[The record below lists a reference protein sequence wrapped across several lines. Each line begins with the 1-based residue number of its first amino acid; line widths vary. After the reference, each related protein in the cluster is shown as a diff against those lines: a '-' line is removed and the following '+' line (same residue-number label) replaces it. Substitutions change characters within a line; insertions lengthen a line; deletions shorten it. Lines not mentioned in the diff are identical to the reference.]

1 MSLKLTITAPTPQLE
16 EESDDSDLLMEA
28 MAESFISLLVDLFT
42 MLPPDGCQELFTALY
57 KVYPK
62 PLDAKRSKAFSRHSQ
77 VIGLHRKPDTRSLH
91 YNSAFFPREPL
102 MEDIDRQL
110 VITSPYTRYH
120 RTKSPI
126 SDDERAEILQV
137 QRSQCSVF
145 PRHIS
150 FLENLLK
157 SLQKKGS
164 PLQFQMHLLVSLV
177 SNCLNLDW
185 VSREHCHSSTDN
197 IFNRFRFLDD
207 RCSYCDSL
215 QLSVSDDI
223 GFSIE
228 ALKEMWKFS
237 IAPQKVLE
245 LLEVIQDQV
254 RSQPRVPDIM
264 CEILVSLLDCE
275 TCLNLRVFQVMIT
288 IGAKPKYILQA
299 VDIAS
304 SSINDSKQ
312 SNDHC
317 MTTAIRCAEMLGV
330 AYSEHKASGAAE
342 QTLLELRLR
351 AVDFLQ
357 HAKSILVDRGALKFM
372 RQKGTP
378 TVNVQAL
385 KQIVYDS
392 GQEALTELLALVAM
406 IPGQSLLPTLEGMN
420 ELCDYFCK
428 DADMSAN
435 QSKLMNVSPF
445 KESVAKLLEIRKK
458 NIVRMVG
465 SRGNVDRQKSL
476 LDDLKLSFQFL
487 GDEEGL
493 KTFMSLL
500 RTLDR
505 RFSMTLGSE
514 DEENDNFPY

>member
-1 MSLKLTITAPTPQLE
+1 MSLKLAITAPTPQLE
-16 EESDDSDLLMEA
+16 EENDDNDLLMET

-42 MLPPDGCQELFTALY
+42 MLPADGCQELFTTLY

-62 PLDAKRSKAFSRHSQ
+62 PLDAKRSKAFSHHSH
-77 VIGLHRKPDTRSLH
+77 GYGWYRKPVTRSLH

-102 MEDIDRQL
+102 MEDIDRQS
-110 VITSPYTRYH
+110 VNTSPYTMYH

-126 SDDERAEILQV
+126 SDDERDEILQV

-157 SLQKKGS
+157 RLQKKGS

-177 SNCLNLDW
+177 SNCLNHDW
-185 VSREHCHSSTDN
+185 VSRDHRCRSIDD
-197 IFNRFRFLDD
+197 IFNPLLED
-207 RCSYCDSL
+207 RCSCCDSL
-215 QLSVSDDI
+215 QLSASDDI

-312 SNDHC
+312 INDYC
-317 MTTAIRCAEMLGV
+317 MTTAMKCAEMLGV
-330 AYSEHKASGAAE
+330 AYNEHKASGAAE

-357 HAKSILVDRGALKFM
+357 HAKSILVDRGALEFM

-378 TVNVQAL
+378 SVNVQAL

-392 GQEALTELLALVAM
+392 GQEALTELLALVVM
-406 IPGQSLLPTLEGMN
+406 IPGQSLLPTLEWMN
-420 ELCDYFCK
+420 EVCDYFCK
-428 DADMSAN
+428 DADTSAN

-458 NIVRMVG
+458 NIVQMVG
-465 SRGNVDRQKSL
+465 SHGNVDRQKSL
-476 LDDLKLSFQFL
+476 LDDLKLSFRFL
-487 GDEEGL
+487 GDKEGL

-500 RTLDR
+500 RTLGR

-514 DEENDNFPY
+514 DEEKDPFSY

>member
-1 MSLKLTITAPTPQLE
+1 MSLKLTITAPTPPLE
-16 EESDDSDLLMEA
+16 EESDDSDLLMET
-28 MAESFISLLVDLFT
+28 MAESCINLLVDLFT
-42 MLPPDGCQELFTALY
+42 MLPADGCQELFTTLY

-62 PLDAKRSKAFSRHSQ
+62 PLDAKRSKAFTRHSH
-77 VIGLHRKPDTRSLH
+77 GYRWHRKPVTRSLH
-91 YNSAFFPREPL
+91 YNSAFFPTEPL
-102 MEDIDRQL
+102 MEDDIDRYL
-110 VITSPYTRYH
+110 VNTNPYTRYH
-120 RTKSPI
+120 RSKSPI

-137 QRSQCSVF
+137 QRSQFSVF

-157 SLQKKGS
+157 CLQKKGS

-177 SNCLNLDW
+177 SNCLKPDW
-185 VSREHCHSSTDN
+185 VSREHCRSSTDN
-197 IFNRFRFLDD
+197 ILNRFRFLDD
-207 RCSYCDSL
+207 RCLYCDSL
-215 QLSVSDDI
+215 QLSASDDI

-228 ALKEMWKFS
+228 ALREMWKFS

-264 CEILVSLLDCE
+264 CEILISLLDCE
-275 TCLNLRVFQVMIT
+275 ISLNLRVFQVMIT

-317 MTTAIRCAEMLGV
+317 MTTAIWCAEMLGV

-351 AVDFLQ
+351 AVYFLQ
-357 HAKSILVDRGALKFM
+357 HAKSILADRGALKFM

-392 GQEALTELLALVAM
+392 GQEALTELLALVVM

-428 DADMSAN
+428 DADTSAN

-445 KESVAKLLEIRKK
+445 KESVAKLLKIRKK
-458 NIVRMVG
+458 NIVKMVG

-500 RTLDR
+500 QTLDR
-505 RFSMTLGSE
+505 
-514 DEENDNFPY
+514 

>member
-16 EESDDSDLLMEA
+16 EGSADSDLLMET

-42 MLPPDGCQELFTALY
+42 MLPADGCQELFTTLY

-62 PLDAKRSKAFSRHSQ
+62 PLDAKRSKAFSPHSHHYRW
-77 VIGLHRKPDTRSLH
+77 HRKPDTLSLH
-91 YNSAFFPREPL
+91 YSSAFFPREPV

-110 VITSPYTRYH
+110 VIARPYTWYH
-120 RTKSPI
+120 RTKSTI
-126 SDDERAEILQV
+126 SDDERAEFRRV
-137 QRSQCSVF
+137 QRTQCSVF

-157 SLQKKGS
+157 RLQKKRS

-177 SNCLNLDW
+177 SNCLNHDW
-185 VSREHCHSSTDN
+185 VSRKHCRSSTDN
-197 IFNRFRFLDD
+197 ILNLLLDD
-207 RCSYCDSL
+207 CCSCCDSL
-215 QLSVSDDI
+215 QLSASDDI
-223 GFSIE
+223 GFGIE

-237 IAPQKVLE
+237 IAPQEVLE

-264 CEILVSLLDCE
+264 CEILISLLDCE
-275 TCLNLRVFQVMIT
+275 TSLNLRVFQVMIT

-312 SNDHC
+312 NIDHC
-317 MTTAIRCAEMLGV
+317 MTTAIQCAEMLGV
-330 AYSEHKASGAAE
+330 AYNEHKASSAAE

-357 HAKSILVDRGALKFM
+357 HAKSILADRGASKFM
-372 RQKGTP
+372 RQKGTL

-392 GQEALTELLALVAM
+392 GQQALTELLALVVM

-420 ELCDYFCK
+420 ELCDYYCK
-428 DADMSAN
+428 DTDTSAN
-435 QSKLMNVSPF
+435 QSKLMKVSPF
-445 KESVAKLLEIRKK
+445 KESVAKLLEIRKE
-458 NIVRMVG
+458 NIKKIVG
-465 SRGNVDRQKSL
+465 RRGNVDRQKSL
-476 LDDLKLSFQFL
+476 LDDLKLSFQYL

-493 KTFMSLL
+493 KTHMSFL

-505 RFSMTLGSE
+505 RFSMTSDSE
-514 DEENDNFPY
+514 DGEKDPFSS